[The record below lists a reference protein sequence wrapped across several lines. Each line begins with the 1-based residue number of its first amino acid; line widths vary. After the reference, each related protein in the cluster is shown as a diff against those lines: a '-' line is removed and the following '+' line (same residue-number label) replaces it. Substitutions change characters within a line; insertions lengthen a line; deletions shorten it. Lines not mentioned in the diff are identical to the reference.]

1 MNFLKIKSKR
11 IWALL
16 LALALLCTMLPQTV
30 FAEKQEYITDIAVL
44 NVPAKL
50 TDGTNVWDVENAISV
65 IEDNINV
72 SATLVFWDGESYN
85 SEAPS

>member
-30 FAEKQEYITDIAVL
+30 FAEK
-44 NVPAKL
+44 
-50 TDGTNVWDVENAISV
+50 
-65 IEDNINV
+65 
-72 SATLVFWDGESYN
+72 
-85 SEAPS
+85 